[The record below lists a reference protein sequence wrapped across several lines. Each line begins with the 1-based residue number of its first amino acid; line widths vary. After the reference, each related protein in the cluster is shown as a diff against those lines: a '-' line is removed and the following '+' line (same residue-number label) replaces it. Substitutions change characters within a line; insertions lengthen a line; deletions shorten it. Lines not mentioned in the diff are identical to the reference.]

1 MRIDELAREN
11 FKELSPFSTLRDEY
25 GYSNKILLDAN
36 ESPYNNGYNR
46 YPDPYS
52 KELKKVYSDISGIPY
67 DNLFAGNG
75 SDEIIDLLVRVFCE
89 PRLDSILCLT
99 PSYGMY
105 KTSATINNIRCIEV
119 PLNDDFS
126 LDSARVLDQVEDG
139 TKIIFL
145 CSPNNPTGNSLLDSE
160 VTNIISR
167 FKGLVVVDEAYIDF
181 SQNRSFASAIVQFEN
196 LIVLR
201 TLSKAWGMA
210 GLRVGFAIASKE
222 VIVYLNKIKYPYN
235 LSTLSQEKAIELLL
249 KGNKNQVE
257 PLIYERENLIQKLL
271 TLSDVTEVYPSET
284 NFLLVKFIDHRKV
297 FLNLIKK
304 GLFVRDLSCIKGCE
318 NTLRI
323 SIGSQSE
330 NSLLL
335 AILDG
340 SLNDN
345 ALKLID
351 KVRSTK
357 ETTISVR
364 IDPYGNMKNEIITR
378 MPFIDHMLEQI
389 PVHSGFSMRLLAEGD
404 LQNGPHHTIED
415 IAIVLGESLYDLLA
429 SGNRCN
435 RYGFSLPM
443 DESESNVMI
452 DFSRRAF
459 LRWEVI
465 FPVPYIEGIESDM
478 FRHFFDTLSKSMKAS
493 IHIKSS
499 GLNAHHIIE
508 SIFKAFAKSLEMI
521 LIDKSGSLKL
531 KSSKGVL

>member
-1 MRIDELAREN
+1 M
-11 FKELSPFSTLRDEY
+11 
-25 GYSNKILLDAN
+25 
-36 ESPYNNGYNR
+36 
-46 YPDPYS
+46 
-52 KELKKVYSDISGIPY
+52 
-67 DNLFAGNG
+67 
-75 SDEIIDLLVRVFCE
+75 
-89 PRLDSILCLT
+89 
-99 PSYGMY
+99 
-105 KTSATINNIRCIEV
+105 
-119 PLNDDFS
+119 
-126 LDSARVLDQVEDG
+126 
-139 TKIIFL
+139 
-145 CSPNNPTGNSLLDSE
+145 
-160 VTNIISR
+160 
-167 FKGLVVVDEAYIDF
+167 
-181 SQNRSFASAIVQFEN
+181 
-196 LIVLR
+196 
-201 TLSKAWGMA
+201 
-210 GLRVGFAIASKE
+210 
-222 VIVYLNKIKYPYN
+222 
-235 LSTLSQEKAIELLL
+235 
-249 KGNKNQVE
+249 
-257 PLIYERENLIQKLL
+257 QKLL
-271 TLSDVTEVYPSET
+271 TLSDVTDVYPSET
-284 NFLLVKFIDHRKV
+284 NFLLVKFRDHRKV

-304 GLFVRDLSCIKGCE
+304 GLFVRDLSYIKGCE

-345 ALKLID
+345 TLKLID

-429 SGNRCN
+429 SENRCN